1 MDMPETVDEFRELLR
16 YFRDHDMNGNG
27 DPNDEIPMMGSFAF
41 DHDGSDPTYAIMQAF
56 QLTPSNFLWVDEEHN
71 VSCVA
76 ITDDFREGLS
86 YLNSM
91 YEEGLIAE
99 DIYALTLNEYRDVV
113 NVTKAGGSG
122 CRRGS
127 CALLDALRHRFHL
140 WRARLRRVHL
150 YAGSEAR

>member
-1 MDMPETVDEFRELLR
+1 MPETVDEFRELLR

-27 DPNDEIPMMGSFAF
+27 DPNDEIPMLGSFAF

-76 ITDDFREGLS
+76 ITDDFREPLVF
-86 YLNSM
+86 NSM

-99 DIYALTLNEYRDVV
+99 DIYALTLNEYRDIV
-113 NVTKAGGSG
+113 NVTKQEDQVVGTLPRPTG
-122 CRRGS
+122 CAS
-127 CALLDALRHRFHL
+127 SPFPSLASALTTSSPICRF
-140 WRARLRRVHL
+140 
-150 YAGSEAR
+150 